1 MSSAFVREGDDQ
13 WLHEIAPS
21 IEALINYLSREN
33 GGLPISVKKI
43 ELNAEHVIAMLLG
56 RRICLWQIRWP
67 SEFMMVRFGS

>member
-33 GGLPISVKKI
+33 GGLSISLKKI
-43 ELNAEHVIAMLLG
+43 EVNAENEQVHAMSDG
-56 RRICLWQIRWP
+56 FNYVVRNNVWVCLD
-67 SEFMMVRFGS
+67 

>member
-43 ELNAEHVIAMLLG
+43 ELNAEHEQVHSMSDGFSYL
-56 RRICLWQIRWP
+56 
-67 SEFMMVRFGS
+67 VRNNVWVCID

>member
-33 GGLPISVKKI
+33 GGLPIAVKKI
-43 ELNAEHVIAMLLG
+43 ELNPENEQVHTMSDGFSYLV
-56 RRICLWQIRWP
+56 RNNVWVCLD
-67 SEFMMVRFGS
+67 